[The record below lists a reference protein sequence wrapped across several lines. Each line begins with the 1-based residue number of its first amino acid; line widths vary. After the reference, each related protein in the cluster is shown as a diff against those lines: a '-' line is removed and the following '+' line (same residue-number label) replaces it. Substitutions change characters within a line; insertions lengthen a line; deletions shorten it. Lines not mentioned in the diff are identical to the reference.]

1 MAPTPTGLQTAV
13 RRLDQALDRPLDHA
27 ADPAADEARRHA
39 ALARWRASVRN
50 RLVLLRQSLD
60 AETPPPTDCWLT
72 PRRGAVL
79 RERHALLGRLSEFG
93 PRVQQPGEVEG
104 LRHDLKRLLI
114 DVNHHLQHL
123 HDLAY
128 DDVELELGGSE

>member
-27 ADPAADEARRHA
+27 ADPALDDAKRHA
-39 ALARWRASVRN
+39 ALARWRASVRK
-50 RLVLLRQSLD
+50 RMALLRQSLD
-60 AETPPPTDCWLT
+60 VETPPPTECWLA

-79 RERHALLGRLSEFG
+79 RERRALLRRLSEFG
-93 PRVQQPGEVEG
+93 PRMQQAGEVEG
-104 LRHDLKRLLI
+104 LRHELKRLLT

>member
-13 RRLDQALDRPLDHA
+13 RRLDQALDRPLEHA
-27 ADPAADEARRHA
+27 ADPALDDANRHA
-39 ALARWRASVRN
+39 ALARWRASVHK
-50 RLVLLRQSLD
+50 RLALLGQSLD
-60 AETPPPTDCWLT
+60 TEEPPQTDCWLA

-79 RERHALLGRLSEFG
+79 RERRALLGRLRELG
-93 PRVQQPGEVEG
+93 PRMQQAGEVEG
-104 LRHDLKRLLI
+104 LRHELKRLLT